1 MIRFLLL
8 IAIVFAGIWVYNN
21 VDFEQLGNSTVNTLK
36 KEKTINKF
44 NSADQ
49 MNKDAVNDALNY

>member
-1 MIRFLLL
+1 MLKFILL
-8 IAIVFAGIWVYNN
+8 IIIILGGIWIYNN
-21 VDFEQLGNSTVNTLK
+21 VDFQQLGSSSVNTIK

-44 NSADQ
+44 NSADK

>member
-1 MIRFLLL
+1 MIRFLL
-8 IAIVFAGIWVYNN
+8 IVAIVFAAIWAYNN
-21 VDFEQLGNSTVNTLK
+21 VDFNQLGNTTVNTIK

-49 MNKDAVNDALNY
+49 TNKNAIEDALNY